1 MGEVHCCQFP
11 NVGVWL
17 DELHMLSLV
26 EILSNYSPDT
36 SVFVI
41 FFCEDCFSQT

>member
-1 MGEVHCCQFP
+1 MGKVQCCQFP

-26 EILSNYSPDT
+26 EILSKSFKT
-36 SVFVI
+36 F
-41 FFCEDCFSQT
+41 